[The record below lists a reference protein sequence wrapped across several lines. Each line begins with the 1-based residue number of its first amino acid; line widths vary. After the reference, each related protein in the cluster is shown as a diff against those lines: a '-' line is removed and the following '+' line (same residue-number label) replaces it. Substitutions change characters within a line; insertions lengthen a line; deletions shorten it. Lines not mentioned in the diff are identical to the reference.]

1 MNEKL
6 NDRVLKNEKYIKSK
20 QKLSI
25 FKFILKE
32 SMYGFLP
39 KVPEH
44 V

>member
-1 MNEKL
+1 MTEY
-6 NDRVLKNEKYIKSK
+6 LKIKTKYIKSK

-39 KVPEH
+39 EVPEH